1 MVQLSH
7 LYLTTVENIALTVWT
22 FVGKVISLVF
32 SKLSRI
38 VIAFLPK
45 SKCLSISW
53 LQSLFTVILESKKI
67 SLSLIPLF
75 PLLFVMK

>member
-53 LQSLFTVILESKKI
+53 LQSLFTVILEPKKI
-67 SLSLIPLF
+67 K
-75 PLLFVMK
+75 FVTVSI

>member
-53 LQSLFTVILESKKI
+53 LQSLFTVILEPKKI